1 MSHAHQFPLERER
14 QGGILLF
21 VVALHVAVLYGVA
34 MHKLHQTRHRSDP
47 ETRVDIL
54 WDKTIAKTPRP
65 TLPQPSRSKA
75 AAPAQATPAPV
86 RPPQES
92 EQAPAPAIP
101 NPPEAKGDKPLDL
114 QQILKDVGTE
124 TRKLDGEHPGDRA
137 MQAGP
142 NQPSFEA
149 KLDKVLANAK
159 PPPKF
164 NEAARIEEISSGA
177 QLDAGIRMYK
187 VTTFVGT
194 YCVTYDGAS
203 RPLVTLC
210 PIRF

>member
-114 QQILKDVGTE
+114 QQILKD
-124 TRKLDGEHPGDRA
+124 RA

-187 VTTFVGT
+187 VTAFVGT

>member
-1 MSHAHQFPLERER
+1 MGQDHCENAAPHAATAQPQQGRRACPGNPR
-14 QGGILLF
+14 Q
-21 VVALHVAVLYGVA
+21 
-34 MHKLHQTRHRSDP
+34 R
-47 ETRVDIL
+47 
-54 WDKTIAKTPRP
+54 
-65 TLPQPSRSKA
+65 A
-75 AAPAQATPAPV
+75 AAAGGRAGL
-86 RPPQES
+86 RPGH
-92 EQAPAPAIP
+92 A

-114 QQILKDVGTE
+114 QQILKDIGTE

-142 NQPSFEA
+142 GQPSFEA

-187 VTTFVGT
+187 VITFAGT